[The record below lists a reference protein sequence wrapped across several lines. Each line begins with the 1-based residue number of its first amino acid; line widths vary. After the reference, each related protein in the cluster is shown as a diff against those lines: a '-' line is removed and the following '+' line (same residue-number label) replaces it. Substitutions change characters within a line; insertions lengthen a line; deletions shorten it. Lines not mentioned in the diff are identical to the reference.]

1 MNERKPKAKKRKAD
15 LLVGGGGGI
24 SSLTLRYQVFLFPTI
39 RRGKEQVGLFVLKNE
54 PQNGAGVGG
63 GGRS

>member
-1 MNERKPKAKKRKAD
+1 MKENQKQKRKAD

-54 PQNGAGVGG
+54 PQNGVGVGS

>member
-1 MNERKPKAKKRKAD
+1 MKENQKQKRKAD

-39 RRGKEQVGLFVLKNE
+39 RRGKEQAGLFVLKNE
-54 PQNGAGVGG
+54 PQNGVGVGG